1 MEFNEKGISNNFLV
15 FGFYK
20 NIVMGSFLEAK
31 KKFWKKTVIEMECH
45 SLVSNILSFYSS
57 YFIQVEK
64 EESNLIYGFGS
75 KKKKKKCGLKRY
87 VLKTLSLVSSLFI
100 LLKIKNRL
108 CDNRKLNK

>member
-1 MEFNEKGISNNFLV
+1 MEFNEKGISSNFLV

-75 KKKKKKCGLKRY
+75 KKKKKVWLK
-87 VLKTLSLVSSLFI
+87 
-100 LLKIKNRL
+100 KICFENIVTSVIVIYTTE
-108 CDNRKLNK
+108 N